1 MNFCKIVSSQLELR
15 LWNFSEKE
23 NLFNLIEEN
32 RKFLYRW
39 LRFIEN
45 IKSPKDATG
54 LISEGLDGYAKNTSL
69 NLAIYYNNELS
80 GNIVLEYDVKT
91 HFEGEISYWI
101 GERFQNKGLISRC
114 MKILLNEAFSNLNL
128 NRVKLLI
135 AESNVKSLKVAKK
148 QGFTYEGTTRE
159 SYKTNNEFQ
168 NIRIYSLL
176 KKEYEG

>member
-54 LISEGLDGYAKNTSL
+54 LISEGLDGYAKNT
-69 NLAIYYNNELS
+69 
-80 GNIVLEYDVKT
+80 D
-91 HFEGEISYWI
+91 
-101 GERFQNKGLISRC
+101 R
-114 MKILLNEAFSNLNL
+114 
-128 NRVKLLI
+128 
-135 AESNVKSLKVAKK
+135 KSVV
-148 QGFTYEGTTRE
+148 
-159 SYKTNNEFQ
+159 
-168 NIRIYSLL
+168 
-176 KKEYEG
+176 